1 VRVVDLVRLLEARYP
16 PAWAEDWDRVGLV
29 LGEPEAPV
37 TKVLLAVDCDRATA
51 EQAVEVGAELL
62 FTHHPLLLRGV
73 SSVAP
78 TTYKGRIIHRLIR
91 AGVALF
97 TAHTNGDVACPGVS
111 DALAQRL
118 HLEDMRP
125 LVPVG
130 DDGRGHGRIGRL
142 PEPLSL
148 AAFAD
153 LAAAQLPQ
161 TISGVRVAAGVSEVV
176 STVAVAG
183 GAGDPFLADAAR
195 AGVDAYL
202 TADLRHHPASEHLA
216 NDGPALLDAAHWAT
230 ERPWL
235 DDVAAYLR
243 AEAGVETVV
252 SDLVTDPWTLHVTP
266 SLSIPKEPHS

>member
-1 VRVVDLVRLLEARYP
+1 MLWIWSGCSTAGTRRPGPRTGTASDSC
-16 PAWAEDWDRVGLV
+16 WAS
-29 LGEPEAPV
+29 PNAPV
-37 TKVLLAVDCDRATA
+37 TKVLLAVDCDLATA

-78 TTYKGRIIHRLIR
+78 TTYKGRIVHRLIR

-97 TAHTNGDVACPGVS
+97 TAHTNGDVAAPGVS
-111 DALAQRL
+111 DALAERL
-118 HLEDMRP
+118 SLQDIRP
-125 LVPVG
+125 LVPAG
-130 DDGRGHGRIGRL
+130 EDGRGHGRIGRL

-153 LAAAQLPQ
+153 LAAAQLPF
-161 TISGVRVAAGVSEVV
+161 TLSGVRVAAGQSEVV

-183 GAGDPFLADAAR
+183 GAGDPFLADATR

-216 NDGPALLDAAHWAT
+216 NGGPALVDAAHWAT

-252 SDLVTDPWTLHVTP
+252 SDLVTDPWTLHVT
-266 SLSIPKEPHS
+266 SSMVFDVKEPRP